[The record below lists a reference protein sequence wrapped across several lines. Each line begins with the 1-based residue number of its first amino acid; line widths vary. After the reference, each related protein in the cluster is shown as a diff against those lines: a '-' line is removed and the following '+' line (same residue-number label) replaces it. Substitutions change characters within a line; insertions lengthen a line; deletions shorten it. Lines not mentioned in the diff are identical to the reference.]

1 MVPIPRPLPMKSLRA
16 LLCLSLFFSAQLRAD
31 VTVPPVFSDHAVLQH
46 GVAVPVWGTAAPGEK
61 VTVTYLAQKQETT
74 ADAAGKW
81 RVKLEPLAPLQNGEL
96 VIAGTNT
103 LTIKD
108 VLTGEVWVCSGQSN
122 MAMTVKSSANSR
134 LEIPAADHPQ
144 IRMFK
149 SPRVQKD
156 GTTDGGTWEV
166 CSPETVGNFSGVGY
180 YFARSLNEA
189 LQQPVGM
196 LSASV
201 GGTPVEAWTKGGGL
215 YRSLVEP
222 FIPYA
227 IRGAIWYQGEAN
239 ARPSPAA
246 AAAYEA
252 KLTKLIE
259 GWRRDWGYDFP
270 FAWVQLP
277 NYEQRQTE
285 PVEELSQWAAMREAM
300 LKVKK
305 MPNTG
310 MAIAIDL
317 GGGEKASLHPGNKQ
331 DVGKRLAAWARAK
344 VYGHKDMTE
353 SGPIP
358 AGSEIKGREII
369 VSFDHAAG
377 GLVAK
382 DGELKSFAITGEDHR
397 WFWADARIEGDKVI
411 LSSAEVARPIAAR
424 YAWAQNPIA
433 SLYNGAGLAAT
444 PFRTDDFPLSAEV
457 IVPPPK
463 PRPSATP
470 APSPAQP

>member
-1 MVPIPRPLPMKSLRA
+1 MKSFRVFLWLSLLSPA
-16 LLCLSLFFSAQLRAD
+16 LLPAD
-31 VTVPPVFSDHAVLQH
+31 VAVPPVFSDHAVLQH
-46 GVAVPVWGTAAPGEK
+46 GVAVPVWGTAAPGEI
-61 VTVTYLAQKQETT
+61 VTVTYLGQKQETT
-74 ADAAGKW
+74 ADPAGKW
-81 RVKLEPLAPLQNGEL
+81 SVKLGPFPPAQTGEL
-96 VIAGTNT
+96 VIVGTTNT
-103 LTIKD
+103 RTIQD

-122 MAMTVKSSANSR
+122 MAMTVKSSANAKVE
-134 LEIPAADHPQ
+134 LPAANHPQ
-144 IRMFK
+144 IRMFR
-149 SPRVQKD
+149 SPRPQKD

-180 YFARSLNEA
+180 YFARSLNEMVK
-189 LQQPVGM
+189 QPVGM

-215 YRSLVEP
+215 YRSLVAP

-259 GWRRDWGYDFP
+259 GWRSDWGYEFP

-277 NYEQRQTE
+277 NFQKRQKE

-305 MPNTG
+305 VPNTG

-317 GGGEKASLHPGNKQ
+317 GGGESASLHPANKQ
-331 DVGKRLAAWARAK
+331 DVGKRLAAWALAK
-344 VYGHKDMTE
+344 VYNQKDVAE

-358 AGSEIKGREII
+358 TGSEIKGREVI
-369 VSFDHAAG
+369 VSFEHANG

-382 DGELKSFAITGEDHR
+382 GGALKSFAIAGEDHR
-397 WFWADARIEGDKVI
+397 WVWADAKIEGNTVI
-411 LSSAEVARPIAAR
+411 ISSAEVAKPVAAR
-424 YAWAQNPIA
+424 YAWAENPIA

-444 PFRTDDFPLSAEV
+444 PFRTDEFPLSAEV
-457 IVPPPK
+457 IAPAPK
-463 PRPSATP
+463 PLPSATP